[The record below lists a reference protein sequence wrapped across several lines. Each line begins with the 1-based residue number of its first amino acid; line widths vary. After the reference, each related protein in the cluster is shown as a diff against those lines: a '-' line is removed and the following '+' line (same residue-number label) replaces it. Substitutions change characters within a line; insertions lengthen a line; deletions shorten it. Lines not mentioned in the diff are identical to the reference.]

1 MSENLFQLTGQW
13 LELLNMAGDPE
24 VDEEVLLTTLE
35 ALEGD
40 IEAKADGYAYVIKS
54 LKVQIGALEG
64 EIKAIWEEYEAAMAH
79 KKAVENNIERM
90 KRSLMICMKAM
101 DKPKLKTDRF
111 SFWIQQTP
119 PAVIID
125 DENNITTKYLIPQ
138 PPKVDKDGIKK
149 AIQDGAEL
157 PFAHLET
164 HDSLRFR

>member
-1 MSENLFQLTGQW
+1 
-13 LELLNMAGDPE
+13 MAGDPE

-35 ALEGD
+35 ALAGD

-54 LKVQIGALEG
+54 LKVKIGAIEG
-64 EIKAIWEEYEAAMAH
+64 EMKAIWEEYESAMAH
-79 KKAVENNIERM
+79 KKALENNIERM
-90 KRSLMICMKAM
+90 KRSLMICMKTM

-119 PAVIID
+119 PAVVID
-125 DENNITTKYLIPQ
+125 DEKNITTKYLIPQ
-138 PPKVDKDGIKK
+138 EPKIDKDGIKK
-149 AIQDGAEL
+149 AIQDGAAL

>member
-13 LELLNMAGDPE
+13 LELLNMAGNPE

-54 LKVQIGALEG
+54 LKVKIGALEG
-64 EIKAIWEEYEAAMAH
+64 EMEAIKKEYEAAKAH
-79 KKAVENNIERM
+79 RDALDNNIERM

-138 PPKVDKDGIKK
+138 EPKIDKEGIKK

-157 PFAHLET
+157 NFAHLET